1 MIMKQDYDGLRER
14 LEQMS
19 FPSLYLFKFIVKSD
33 LKKIAQI
40 ESLFHSEK
48 AEIRLQESSK
58 GAFVSI
64 SVKEVMLSADEILTV
79 YLKCSEIEGVIAL

>member
-1 MIMKQDYDGLRER
+1 MKQDFDSLRVK
-14 LEQMS
+14 LEQMT

-40 ESLFHSEK
+40 ESLFHSER

-64 SVKEVMLSADEILTV
+64 SVKEIMMSAEEIIDIYV
-79 YLKCSEIEGVIAL
+79 KSSKIEGVIAL

>member
-1 MIMKQDYDGLRER
+1 MKQDFNGLREK
-14 LEQMS
+14 LEQLS

-40 ESLFHSEK
+40 ESLFPSEG
-48 AEIRLQESSK
+48 AEIRRQESSK

-64 SVKEVMLSADEILTV
+64 SVKEVMLSADEIIEV
-79 YLKCSEIEGVIAL
+79 YLKCSKIEGVIAL

>member
-1 MIMKQDYDGLRER
+1 MKQDFDSLKEK
-14 LEQMS
+14 LEQMT

-40 ESLFHSEK
+40 ESLFHSER

-64 SVKEVMLSADEILTV
+64 SVKEVMLSAEEIIDIYV
-79 YLKCSEIEGVIAL
+79 KSSKIDGVIAL

>member
-1 MIMKQDYDGLRER
+1 MT
-14 LEQMS
+14 

-40 ESLFHSEK
+40 ESLFHSER

-64 SVKEVMLSADEILTV
+64 SVKEVMLSAEEIIDIYV
-79 YLKCSEIEGVIAL
+79 KSSKIDGVIAL

>member
-1 MIMKQDYDGLRER
+1 MKQNFDSLKEK
-14 LEQMS
+14 LEQMT

-40 ESLFHSEK
+40 ESLFHSER

-64 SVKEVMLSADEILTV
+64 SVKEVMLSAEEIIDIYV
-79 YLKCSEIEGVIAL
+79 KSSKIDGVIAL